1 MEFDAAASIAVTF
14 DNGAGGT
21 SYGLLILID
30 PSHFSGDISGFAG
43 SAGDLAH
50 SDGIDVIGINFNSSQ
65 FSDSYDSST
74 GILTLSD
81 GTNTETLDFTGFK
94 GNVNNFHFA
103 DDANGNG
110 TLITDPPG
118 LANSAA
124 VSLVSSEATNSVT
137 TQTSNLNLSTTNNET
152 TTELGPNASVTVGPD
167 GDHFVFNPG
176 IGAETVTNFN
186 WQQDTL
192 ELDHFANAQ
201 TTGELQSL
209 ITSDGNGSNSTGSQ
223 RHHRAA
229 GRDYERIAAGNP
241 SRPRSFALNR
251 GACSISEQYV
261 SDAAPLRKDQKL
273 FAIRLGRGRS
283 TYGPR
288 LP

>member
-1 MEFDAAASIAVTF
+1 LFEYATPSTCNAPHADCNDNRCLDRKADYAVARWRHAS
-14 DNGAGGT
+14 
-21 SYGLLILID
+21 LLILID

-137 TQTSNLNLSTTNNET
+137 
-152 TTELGPNASVTVGPD
+152 
-167 GDHFVFNPG
+167 
-176 IGAETVTNFN
+176 I
-186 WQQDTL
+186 
-192 ELDHFANAQ
+192 
-201 TTGELQSL
+201 
-209 ITSDGNGSNSTGSQ
+209 
-223 RHHRAA
+223 
-229 GRDYERIAAGNP
+229 
-241 SRPRSFALNR
+241 
-251 GACSISEQYV
+251 
-261 SDAAPLRKDQKL
+261 
-273 FAIRLGRGRS
+273 
-283 TYGPR
+283 
-288 LP
+288 